1 MHNISTSFFH
11 SVSACSNP
19 TLQSSA
25 LPFKGREKTII
36 TAYRNDCSEVN
47 ISYNFGYFRKQFI
60 IYKIK
65 ISLTPMTYE
74 EAQKKYL
81 TDNFSC
87 SSYTFI
93 DEITQES
100 RVSHTDLL
108 ADEQNWK

>member
-1 MHNISTSFFH
+1 
-11 SVSACSNP
+11 
-19 TLQSSA
+19 
-25 LPFKGREKTII
+25 
-36 TAYRNDCSEVN
+36 
-47 ISYNFGYFRKQFI
+47 
-60 IYKIK
+60 
-65 ISLTPMTYE
+65 MTYE